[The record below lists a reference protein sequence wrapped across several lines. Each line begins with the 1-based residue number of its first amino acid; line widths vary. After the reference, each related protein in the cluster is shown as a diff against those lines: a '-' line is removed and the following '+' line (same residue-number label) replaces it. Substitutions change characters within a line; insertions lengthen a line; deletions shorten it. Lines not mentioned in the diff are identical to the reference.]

1 MVVVKFKKIINIMDT
16 NDIFKSYRKVLLFG
30 SKGVGKSSLSQ
41 RLKTGKF
48 EDDIPQTED
57 GKLI

>member
-1 MVVVKFKKIINIMDT
+1 MDT